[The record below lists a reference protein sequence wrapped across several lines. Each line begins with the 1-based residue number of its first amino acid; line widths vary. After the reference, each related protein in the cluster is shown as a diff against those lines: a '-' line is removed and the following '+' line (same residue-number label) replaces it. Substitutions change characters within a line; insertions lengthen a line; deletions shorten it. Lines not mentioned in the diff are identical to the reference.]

1 MNSIK
6 IKFQLSTRHF
16 RVLNSCPPLFQEIP
30 PPSKLNMTD
39 PGDRGGGRLLVNLPA
54 SNGVLILVL
63 MLVLNCSGKKK

>member
-1 MNSIK
+1 
-6 IKFQLSTRHF
+6 
-16 RVLNSCPPLFQEIP
+16 
-30 PPSKLNMTD
+30 MTD